1 MSFCSFAKDGDENS
15 FVTVESKFITKYLPE
30 ADGFAVKVYLY
41 GLYLCKNANADFGI
55 ASMAEVLKTTEE
67 NIVSAFT
74 FWEDYDLV
82 DIISRSPFAVQ
93 YLPVKAAAG
102 KPKKAHYEQYA
113 DFNKELQRQMQKVG
127 KFVSANDYVKYM
139 RFLEE
144 SAMQPQALSLIA
156 EYCINKQGENVSHAY
171 IFNKA
176 KKLLREGVSTYE
188 QVEKE
193 LSGYNASEGYLTAIF
208 ATLSGSGY
216 GAYAKAPTENDY
228 SAYRKWTQTLGFE
241 QNAILT
247 AAKHLKRGTMNS
259 LEMLLEELYEKGKLD
274 AKEIEGY
281 LTERE
286 ALVSLT
292 FRIARKLGVK
302 VSNPAA
308 YVDEYVEKWFTYG
321 YEDGSLLDIALFCL
335 KTDRGS
341 FDGMHAIVEKLFSLG
356 VVSTEDVK
364 TFLKQKNEELK
375 LLSKIAE
382 ICGTIRKNATNLSL
396 IRTWREWNFSDEMVL
411 EAAKRSASSANPI
424 PYMNKILSDWK
435 FAGVFSVKDI
445 PENVGEKP
453 AFTAKT
459 GYVNP
464 SVEQANAK
472 ADRERYYA
480 QIRER
485 EQSRVDALLSTANK
499 NAAFNEVS
507 TAISQMEL
515 DIAKAEVRAPEK
527 VDELQAKRKELIKE
541 RARILQKLGILESDL
556 SVRYTCPKCK
566 DSGYLK
572 NGKPCSCYPHK

>member
-1 MSFCSFAKDGDENS
+1 
-15 FVTVESKFITKYLPE
+15 
-30 ADGFAVKVYLY
+30 
-41 GLYLCKNANADFGI
+41 
-55 ASMAEVLKTTEE
+55 
-67 NIVSAFT
+67 
-74 FWEDYDLV
+74 
-82 DIISRSPFAVQ
+82 
-93 YLPVKAAAG
+93 
-102 KPKKAHYEQYA
+102 
-113 DFNKELQRQMQKVG
+113 
-127 KFVSANDYVKYM
+127 
-139 RFLEE
+139 
-144 SAMQPQALSLIA
+144 
-156 EYCINKQGENVSHAY
+156 
-171 IFNKA
+171 
-176 KKLLREGVSTYE
+176 
-188 QVEKE
+188 
-193 LSGYNASEGYLTAIF
+193 
-208 ATLSGSGY
+208 
-216 GAYAKAPTENDY
+216 
-228 SAYRKWTQTLGFE
+228 
-241 QNAILT
+241 
-247 AAKHLKRGTMNS
+247 MNS

-286 ALVSLT
+286 MLVSLT

-341 FDGMHAIVEKLFSLG
+341 FDDMHAIVEKLFSLG
-356 VVSTEDVK
+356 VVSTEHVK

-485 EQSRVDALLSTANK
+485 EQSRVDALLFTANK

-541 RARILQKLGILESDL
+541 RACILQKLGILESDL

>member
-1 MSFCSFAKDGDENS
+1 M
-15 FVTVESKFITKYLPE
+15 
-30 ADGFAVKVYLY
+30 
-41 GLYLCKNANADFGI
+41 
-55 ASMAEVLKTTEE
+55 
-67 NIVSAFT
+67 
-74 FWEDYDLV
+74 
-82 DIISRSPFAVQ
+82 
-93 YLPVKAAAG
+93 
-102 KPKKAHYEQYA
+102 
-113 DFNKELQRQMQKVG
+113 
-127 KFVSANDYVKYM
+127 
-139 RFLEE
+139 
-144 SAMQPQALSLIA
+144 
-156 EYCINKQGENVSHAY
+156 
-171 IFNKA
+171 
-176 KKLLREGVSTYE
+176 
-188 QVEKE
+188 
-193 LSGYNASEGYLTAIF
+193 
-208 ATLSGSGY
+208 
-216 GAYAKAPTENDY
+216 
-228 SAYRKWTQTLGFE
+228 
-241 QNAILT
+241 
-247 AAKHLKRGTMNS
+247 
-259 LEMLLEELYEKGKLD
+259 
-274 AKEIEGY
+274 
-281 LTERE
+281 
-286 ALVSLT
+286 
-292 FRIARKLGVK
+292 
-302 VSNPAA
+302 
-308 YVDEYVEKWFTYG
+308 
-321 YEDGSLLDIALFCL
+321 DIALFCL

-341 FDGMHAIVEKLFSLG
+341 FDDMHAIVEKLFSLG
-356 VVSTEDVK
+356 VVSTEHVK

-485 EQSRVDALLSTANK
+485 EQSRVDALLFTANK

-527 VDELQAKRKELIKE
+527 VDELQAKRKELIQE
-541 RARILQKLGILESDL
+541 RARILQKLGIIESDL